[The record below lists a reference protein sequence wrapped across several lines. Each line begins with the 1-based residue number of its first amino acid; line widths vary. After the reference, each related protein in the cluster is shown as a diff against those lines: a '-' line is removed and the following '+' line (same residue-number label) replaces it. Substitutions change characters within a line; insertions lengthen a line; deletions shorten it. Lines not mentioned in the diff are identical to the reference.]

1 MIYIIFVYLSFHLEE
16 QAREEHLHVC
26 ILQDRLQRRDV
37 VMQEQE
43 GRFLSFQQM
52 QKDISVPVISPK
64 ICISKSNV
72 WNVCVLSRVA
82 ARQGTGEWN
91 VKGHAQP

>member
-1 MIYIIFVYLSFHLEE
+1 MIYNVFVYLSIHLEE
-16 QAREEHLHVC
+16 QARQEHLHIC

-43 GRFLSFQQM
+43 GRFLFFQQM

-72 WNVCVLSRVA
+72 WSVCVLSRVA
-82 ARQGTGEWN
+82 ARQGTGN
-91 VKGHAQP
+91 CNTKGHAQP